1 MSENSNVSNPSSQ
14 QSIASQVQTPSTQVN
29 SSSTTNNTPINTQ
42 VTPQTLKDGSVII
55 WDGSTI
61 TPEKYLYYLCWL
73 MVHYNSSDIYLTH
86 GEAPAIRNFWE
97 IYRLAWLPLLED
109 STLEA
114 MSDILMTNE
123 DKALYNEH
131 LSCDVWYSV
140 FNRRYRVNISRQ
152 RDHKMIVARLL
163 EEKVP
168 TIEDRCL
175 PEIFKSLTQKTNWII
190 FVAWPTWSWK
200 STTLAAM
207 IEEINTTRSSHIIT
221 IEDPIEY
228 VFEPKKAIFD
238 QKQLWKDV
246 TSFASAMKYALR
258 QRPDVILFGEARDP
272 ESLRNAIALAET
284 GHLVLTTIHSRSAEQ
299 TIQKIISMFPA
310 DEQPLIRHQLSENM
324 TAIIV
329 QKLLKKSDWTGMIPA
344 HEILLNNTAVSNTIR
359 EDKLNQ
365 LKNVIYTYRTA
376 WMQMLED
383 NLASL
388 VMNRTISPETA
399 ISNANDSDTLIRA
412 LASQWL
418 EL

>member
-1 MSENSNVSNPSSQ
+1 MSENSNVPNLGSQ
-14 QSIASQVQTPSTQVN
+14 QSAVSQEQTTNTQVN
-29 SSSTTNNTPINTQ
+29 SSSTANNVPVNAQ
-42 VTPQTLKDGSVII
+42 ATPQTLKDGSVII

-73 MVHYNSSDIYLTH
+73 MIHYNSSDIYLTY
-86 GEAPAIRNFWE
+86 GETPAIRNFWE
-97 IYRLAWLPLLED
+97 IFRLTGLPALED

-114 MSDILMTNE
+114 FASILMTAE
-123 DKALYNEH
+123 DKTLYNEH

-140 FNRRYRVNISRQ
+140 FNRRYRINISRQ

-168 TIEDRCL
+168 TIDDRKL
-175 PEIFKSLTQKTNWII
+175 PEVFKTLTQKTNGII
-190 FVAWPTWSWK
+190 FVAWPTGSWK

-207 IEEINTTRSSHIIT
+207 VEEINETRSSHVIT

-246 TSFASAMKYALR
+246 VSFASAMKYALR

-299 TIQKIISMFPA
+299 TINKIISMFPA
-310 DEQPLIRHQLSENM
+310 DEQPLIRHQMSENM

-329 QKLLKKSDWTGMIPA
+329 QKLLKRADWNGMVPA
-344 HEILLNNTAVSNTIR
+344 HEILLNNIAVWNTIR

-365 LKNVIYTYRTA
+365 LKNVIYTYRNL

-383 NLASL
+383 DLIRL
-388 VMNRTISPETA
+388 VMEWVITPETA
-399 ISNANDSDTLIRA
+399 IFNANDRDTLIRA
-412 LASQWL
+412 LNNQWVQL
-418 EL
+418 